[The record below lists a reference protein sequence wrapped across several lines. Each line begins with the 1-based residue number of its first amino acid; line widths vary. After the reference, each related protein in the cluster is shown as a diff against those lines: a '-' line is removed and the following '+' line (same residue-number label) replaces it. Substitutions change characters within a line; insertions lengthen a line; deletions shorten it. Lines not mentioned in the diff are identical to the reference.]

1 MQSSFS
7 CSFRRPKRKGKSV
20 VGVVVVAGVVV
31 GLGLGSARRVVVASA
46 RVDSERGCVGFDDRA
61 LQVGLLLVLPF

>member
-20 VGVVVVAGVVV
+20 VVVVVAGVVV
-31 GLGLGSARRVVVASA
+31 GLGLAWRVVVASA
-46 RVDSERGCVGFDDRA
+46 HVDSERGCVGFDDGA

>member
-31 GLGLGSARRVVVASA
+31 GLGSARRVVVASA